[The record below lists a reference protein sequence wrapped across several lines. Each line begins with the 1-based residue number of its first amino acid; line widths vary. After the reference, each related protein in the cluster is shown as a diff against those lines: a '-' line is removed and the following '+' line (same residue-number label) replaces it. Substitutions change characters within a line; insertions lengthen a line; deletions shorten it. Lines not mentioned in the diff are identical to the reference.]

1 MLDLYFDFL
10 YMKQSYHISGYSTAL
25 FATWYLVEEW
35 GILFDAGD
43 GLCAALLGKAR
54 KIKHVFVSHADR
66 DHVTGLLQLNQL
78 TARKDFPK
86 VYYPKDCGSFPA
98 LEAFSKR
105 FDTHVQ
111 QTQWTPI
118 EAGQEISIKKEL
130 RVRAIRNGHV
140 QTAPSLSKSLSFHVL
155 QSRKKLKSE
164 YRMLSGEEIQGLM
177 KERGKENLTEEI
189 TTTLLSYSGDTPVE
203 DWDRW
208 ADTQILIHEATF
220 LGGKED
226 KPIVPHGNLHSTL
239 EEVMEMVAASTI
251 QTLILGHF
259 SSRYSAEHIDTRIKN
274 LCDSHAIT
282 IPVFRLLPG
291 QATLNILTQSPI
303 NQ

>member
-1 MLDLYFDFL
+1 
-10 YMKQSYHISGYSTAL
+10 MKQTYHISGYSTAL

-43 GLCAALLGKAR
+43 GLSSALLGKSR

-86 VYYPKDCGSFPA
+86 IYYPKDCGSFPA

-105 FDTHVQ
+105 FDPHVQ

-118 EAGQEISIKKEL
+118 EAGQEVSVKKDL
-130 RVRAIRNGHV
+130 MVRAIRNGHV
-140 QTAPSLSKSLSFHVL
+140 QADASLTKSLSFHVV
-155 QSRKKLKSE
+155 QSRQKLKSE
-164 YRMLSGEEIQGLM
+164 FLHLSGQEIQALM
-177 KERGKENLTEEI
+177 KERGKAALTEEI
-189 TTTLLSYSGDTPVE
+189 QTTRLSYSGDTPVE

-208 ADTQILIHEATF
+208 KDTEILIHEATF
-220 LGGKED
+220 LAGKDD

-239 EEVMEMVAASTI
+239 EEVMEMVAASKI
-251 QTLILGHF
+251 QILILGHF
-259 SSRYSAEHIDTRIKN
+259 SSRYSAEEIDTRIKN
-274 LCDSHAIT
+274 LCDKHAIS

-291 QATLNILTQSPI
+291 TVTMDILNQAPI